1 MGQIRCVAAP
11 SYGANAGNAAAQEDI
26 MNYRKHIRLP
36 NYDYSQNGYYFVTIC
51 THMRRPI
58 FVDAVKSLVEQKINQ
73 IHKYY
78 KGVDIDYNEVMPT
91 HVHIILILNDTNTS
105 LPKIINAFKS
115 WVTRDIKRNV
125 AAPSYGANV
134 ANAAAQG
141 AAATPDNVAAPSY
154 GANAIWQP
162 NYYEHVIRNESALNK
177 IREYIINNPDKEEY
191 DWGKLDV

>member
-1 MGQIRCVAAP
+1 MAPQNVAAPSYGANVANAAAQGAAATPDNVAAP

-125 AAPSYGANV
+125 AAPSYGAN
-134 ANAAAQG
+134 
-141 AAATPDNVAAPSY
+141 
-154 GANAIWQP
+154 AIWQP